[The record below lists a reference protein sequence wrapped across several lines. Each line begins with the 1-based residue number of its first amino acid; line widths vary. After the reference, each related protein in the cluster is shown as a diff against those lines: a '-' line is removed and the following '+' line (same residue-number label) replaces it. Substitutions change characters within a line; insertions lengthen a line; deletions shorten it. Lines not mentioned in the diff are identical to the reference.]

1 MTYEEY
7 VHRLSGS
14 KMTDKALKELFER
27 EDCRDKMLHKLLE
40 ENCALKEKLRWHYP
54 GKGELPGDRTE
65 KLVFFKYNDD
75 VSPRKTFGFYN
86 GRFWETWRGDASN
99 NDVIAWMQIDLPE
112 EV

>member
-27 EDCRDKMLHKLLE
+27 EDCRDKMLHKL
-40 ENCALKEKLRWHYP
+40 
-54 GKGELPGDRTE
+54 RT
-65 KLVFFKYNDD
+65 
-75 VSPRKTFGFYN
+75 KT
-86 GRFWETWRGDASN
+86 
-99 NDVIAWMQIDLPE
+99 VHWMQIDLPE

>member
-14 KMTDKALKELFER
+14 KMTDKALKEL
-27 EDCRDKMLHKLLE
+27 
-40 ENCALKEKLRWHYP
+40 
-54 GKGELPGDRTE
+54 
-65 KLVFFKYNDD
+65 
-75 VSPRKTFGFYN
+75 
-86 GRFWETWRGDASN
+86 